1 MTSTTPISVAAEE
14 RDLFYA
20 AAVAGL
26 RALDRRDST
35 ARRFGP
41 DADTRVEPKGKSDDL
56 PGVLQPETGEDTM
69 FVRARWRIRRLVD
82 IKQTLR
88 EMEVPSTRNADL
100 LGISGPDF
108 SKMTR
113 GLFDQKP

>member
-1 MTSTTPISVAAEE
+1 MRISH
-14 RDLFYA
+14 
-20 AAVAGL
+20 
-26 RALDRRDST
+26 
-35 ARRFGP
+35 GP
-41 DADTRVEPKGKSDDL
+41 DARIRVEPTVKSDDV
-56 PGVLQPETGEDTM
+56 PGVLNPPEGSRHM
-69 FVRARWRIRRLVD
+69 FVRAVWRVKRLVD

-113 GLFDQKP
+113 GLFDRQA